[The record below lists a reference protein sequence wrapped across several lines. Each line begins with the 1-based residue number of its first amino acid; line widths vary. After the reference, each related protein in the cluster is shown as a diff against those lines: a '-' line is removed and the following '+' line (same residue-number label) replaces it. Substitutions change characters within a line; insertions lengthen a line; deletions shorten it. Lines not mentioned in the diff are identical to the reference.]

1 MSDRL
6 GRPPWP
12 RIPTE
17 GAHDADN
24 LDPRSDDYSRS
35 SCSRQDQMGE
45 ANQAAPSDAELVLS
59 ALSGD
64 RDSFGHLVARHRDLL
79 LAMCRRVLGQGGA
92 AEDAA
97 QEAVLE
103 AMVNLDRLEKPD
115 SFGAWLSGIG
125 LNVCRRWLRRA
136 DNRFVVLL
144 EEPDGNQGL
153 PIWIGPHEGTAIAM
167 LLERAEMPRPMTF
180 RFLWSM
186 LEAAGSRL
194 AEVRINRLSEGTFYA
209 EAVVKG
215 PKGQAIVDA
224 RPSDAIALS
233 LLADAPIRVSREVLT
248 EVEREG
254 TGSRSRFEAERDRYV
269 EGPGEIVQRTR
280 REWEVQ
286 IDQLRPR

>member
-1 MSDRL
+1 
-6 GRPPWP
+6 
-12 RIPTE
+12 
-17 GAHDADN
+17 
-24 LDPRSDDYSRS
+24 
-35 SCSRQDQMGE
+35 MGE

-233 LLADAPIRVSREVLT
+233 
-248 EVEREG
+248 
-254 TGSRSRFEAERDRYV
+254 RDRYV